1 MIQQFDSHEEQYMD
15 WWLQE
20 LKALGYIK
28 EIIHQP
34 TAYPLSS
41 QVNVDYFE
49 PYKKKEGGK
58 LVSEEI
64 LPPHVYTPDVKV
76 IWDESAIGLFATPLH
91 SEARKKK
98 NRSFQTI
105 ICQDVEVTET
115 GKGAEVKF
123 HYYSIIEVK
132 PSFDQNN
139 MTRLAKIN
147 IKWVWEKHGDF
158 VNIIIPEQHFHKTFT
173 PQKFLFTNKSGQPR
187 KIKYKNIVTLKE
199 FLSKKCNQSS
209 IFT

>member
-1 MIQQFDSHEEQYMD
+1 MTEQQFDSNEEIYFS
-15 WWLQE
+15 WWLNE

-34 TAYPLSS
+34 EAYPLSS
-41 QVNVDYFE
+41 QVNSEYFE

-58 LVSEEI
+58 YVSEEI

-76 IWDESAIGLFATPLH
+76 IWDESAIGLFTTPLL

-105 ICQDVEVTET
+105 ICQQEFKWKEDP
-115 GKGAEVKF
+115 KDP
-123 HYYSIIEVK
+123 YYSMIEVK

-158 VNIIIPEQHFHKTFT
+158 VNISLTF
-173 PQKFLFTNKSGQPR
+173 K
-187 KIKYKNIVTLKE
+187 
-199 FLSKKCNQSS
+199 
-209 IFT
+209 

>member
-1 MIQQFDSHEEQYMD
+1 MNEEEFQSDEERYFS
-15 WWLQE
+15 WYLEE

-34 TAYPLSS
+34 KAYPLSS
-41 QVNVDYFE
+41 QLNVDYFE

-76 IWDESAIGLFATPLH
+76 IWDDSAIGLFATPLL
-91 SEARKKK
+91 SQARKKK

-105 ICQDVEVTET
+105 ICQQEFKWEESNWKKDP
-115 GKGAEVKF
+115 
-123 HYYSIIEVK
+123 YYSIIEVK

-173 PQKFLFTNKSGQPR
+173 PQKFLLTNKSGQPR
-187 KIKYKNIVTLKE
+187 KIKYKNIVMLKE
-199 FLSKKCNQSS
+199 FISKECNLTGL
-209 IFT
+209 FT